1 MGNVRMEAAD
11 RADIDMQGMG
21 GARDPEGRVN
31 QRNSSEQG
39 LHGSICLDLPPLAPS
54 DFASQAG
61 VIVSTRLKIPSFGRG
76 TVPGYNCRSN
86 L

>member
-31 QRNSSEQG
+31 QWNSSEQG
-39 LHGSICLDLPPLAPS
+39 LHGICLDLQSQQNRIKNHRFTPPVGPFTETHSRALL
-54 DFASQAG
+54 
-61 VIVSTRLKIPSFGRG
+61 TRAELTPAL
-76 TVPGYNCRSN
+76 C
-86 L
+86 